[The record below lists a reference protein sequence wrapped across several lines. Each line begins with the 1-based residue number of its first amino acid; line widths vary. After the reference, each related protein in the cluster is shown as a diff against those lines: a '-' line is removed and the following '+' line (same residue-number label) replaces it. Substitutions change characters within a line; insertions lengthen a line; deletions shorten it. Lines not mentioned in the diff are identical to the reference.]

1 MFPVE
6 HMTRQREPVRRI
18 EPCSP
23 CDKPSAFKRVSS
35 IRSTTVWLEVGA
47 SQKDKRGN
55 GEKLITKHELV
66 SK

>member
-47 SQKDKRGN
+47 WRAKKERSN
-55 GEKLITKHELV
+55 NKL
-66 SK
+66 